1 MTVAVERYISIVC
14 PLRHHTLLSK
24 RNAFIIIVL
33 CWIYGIIVGSLPLL
47 GWNSIENSGRNDSFF
62 KADCF
67 VELNCTHGNVTL
79 TYMDNNTAV
88 EYSTFQCLYQN
99 VISGS
104 YAGFMYPGHFVVM
117 WIIMSILYGRIYIIT
132 RNKTCGNSANGVR
145 RLSESLLHK
154 SNSAKSKVSK
164 RVKENWKAMKIL
176 AVIVGYFI
184 FSWMGMV
191 VWYAFLF
198 KGFTLDHVPNEKPVL
213 PYWFYN
219 VAIILAFGN
228 SVLNPFIYGLGHRG
242 VRKAFVSTLSFSR
255 FKSFTKTS
263 SPRSLNEQKAHVING
278 SREIALMYL
287 EKQERKRLDS

>member
-24 RNAFIIIVL
+24 RNAVIIIVL

-47 GWNSIENSGRNDSFF
+47 GWNSIENRGTNDSFKISRF
-62 KADCF
+62 GI
-67 VELNCTHGNVTL
+67 NCTGENLTL
-79 TYMDNNTAV
+79 PYMDNNSST
-88 EYSTFQCLYQN
+88 EYTTFQCLYQN

-132 RNKTCGNSANGVR
+132 RNKTCGNSVQNGVR

-154 SNSAKSKVSK
+154 SGSKSKVSK

-198 KGFTLDHVPNEKPVL
+198 KGFTLDRVPKEKPVL

-263 SPRSLNEQKAHVING
+263 SPKSLNEHKPHGING

-287 EKQERKRLDS
+287 EKPERKCLDS